1 MCKDEYEHC
10 PVFALR
16 GDCKTNPFY
25 MLQSC
30 KRSCNLCG
38 DLVNEKNRIHPT
50 TKKHLIRRPLQRVTS
65 NSVYYS
71 SNTTLFS
78 NISSINN
85 QHYATNRIQE
95 TTRLKSDC
103 QDSVHYCSQLAER
116 GDCETNRNSM
126 AYYCTR
132 TCNMC

>member
-38 DLVNEKNRIHPT
+38 DLVNEKNRINPT
-50 TKKHLIRRPLQRVTS
+50 TKKYLIRRPLQRMTWSSVNYLS
-65 NSVYYS
+65 NAS
-71 SNTTLFS
+71 T
-78 NISSINN
+78 SSINAQN
-85 QHYATNRIQE
+85 YTTTRNEE
-95 TTRLKSDC
+95 TTIPRSDC
-103 QDSVHYCSQLAER
+103 QDSVHYCSELAER
-116 GDCETNRNSM
+116 GDCETNKHSM
-126 AYYCTR
+126 AYYCTK